1 MAAVGPE
8 EDSAALVRAPAED
21 LAALAG
27 AIREAAVHR
36 AVGERHL
43 RELVERLREAYQD
56 RLVCVIVYGSGAGAD
71 DVDDFSDL
79 NVLCVLRGVTV
90 ADLARAEPIFKWW
103 RGLGNPA
110 PLLLT
115 EEEVRTSTDCFTI
128 EFHDMQERRR
138 VLWGADVIA
147 GLAIDRS
154 FYRAQIERELRS
166 KLIRLRQKAAA
177 ILPDGKALLRL
188 MLDSVSTFC
197 VLARHALL
205 LSSRGASWRKRDI
218 AERLRELDA
227 DPAPFHTLL
236 DLRERTKD
244 DTTVDPATLFEAYLG
259 QIEALV
265 AYVDRLPK

>member
-1 MAAVGPE
+1 M
-8 EDSAALVRAPAED
+8 
-21 LAALAG
+21 
-27 AIREAAVHR
+27 HR

-43 RELVERLREAYQD
+43 RELVERLREAHQE
-56 RLVCVIVYGSGAGAD
+56 RLVAAILYGSGADAD

-79 NVLCVLRGVTV
+79 NVLCVLTGVTV
-90 ADLARAEPIFKWW
+90 RDLERSGPIFKWW

-110 PLLLT
+110 PLLLS

-138 VLWGADVIA
+138 VLWGADAIA

-154 FYRAQIERELRS
+154 FYRAQVERELRS
-166 KLIRLRQKAAA
+166 KLILLRQRAGA

-205 LSSRGASWRKRDI
+205 LSGGGASWRKRDV
-218 AERLRELDA
+218 ADRLRELDA
-227 DPAPFHTLL
+227 DPAPFQTLL

-244 DTTVDPATLFEAYLG
+244 DTTVEPVALLEAYLA
-259 QIEALV
+259 QIEAV
-265 AYVDRLPK
+265 TAYVDRLPK